1 MSYIW
6 NITKNISKQF
16 TGTSDFYTISSKE
29 ETNFNTLSVQ
39 DKERII
45 NPKVVSFGP
54 VEIIDVESYKK
65 YNELDGLKLEDKEIG
80 CMKKCSI
87 YCKCNIY

>member
-1 MSYIW
+1 MAYIW
-6 NITKNISKQF
+6 NITKSISKQF
-16 TGTSDFYTISSKE
+16 TGNSDFNTINSKE

-39 DKERII
+39 DKERIT

-54 VEIIDVESYKK
+54 VEIINVESYKK
-65 YNELDGLKLEDKEIG
+65 YNGLEELSLEDKEIG

-87 YCKCNIY
+87 YCKCDIY